1 MTNHRPQIVNTP
13 TRHHSRHATIQAKE
27 GISDS
32 DLNEAGDSPQQAGM
46 PDGRTGG
53 AAVAEAEQAEAH
65 TATATASTMQTT
77 ARTAAGPQQ

>member
-13 TRHHSRHATIQAKE
+13 TRHHSRHPTQAKE
-27 GISDS
+27 GISVS
-32 DLNEAGDSPQQAGM
+32 DLNEAGDSPQQAGL

-53 AAVAEAEQAEAH
+53 AAEAEAEAH
-65 TATATASTMQTT
+65 TAITTASTMQTT